1 MSGFLENV
9 ISKMLKSVSKHKAQ
23 QMCNMSEKSR
33 KNKKHNKNFSK
44 QKLS

>member
-1 MSGFLENV
+1 MSGFLEKV

-33 KNKKHNKNFSK
+33 KNIIKIFLSKN
-44 QKLS
+44 